1 MTVES
6 IKLNEIPTRLL
17 PLITDQS
24 RRKLWLNGNIVK
36 EIYIIRDR
44 YRVTTN
50 RGQFRYSMDT
60 DLVLNIV

>member
-60 DLVLNIV
+60 DLVLDIV

>member
-17 PLITDQS
+17 PVITGQAK
-24 RRKLWLNGNIVK
+24 RNLWLNGNIVK

-60 DLVLNIV
+60 DLVLDIV

>member
-17 PLITDQS
+17 PIITGQS
-24 RRKLWLNGNIVK
+24 KRNLWLNGNIVK